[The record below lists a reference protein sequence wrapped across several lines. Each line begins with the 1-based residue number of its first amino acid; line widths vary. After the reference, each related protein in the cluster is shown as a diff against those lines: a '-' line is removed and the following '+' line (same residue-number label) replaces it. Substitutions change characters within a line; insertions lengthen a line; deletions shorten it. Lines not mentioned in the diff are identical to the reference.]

1 MALVS
6 IMECVLVVMLLLIKM
21 VCSDCASVMCCARSD
36 AWAFTLGLRG
46 DVVWVVSAPPLRR
59 RQRSKRGARRAVG

>member
-21 VCSDCASVMCCARSD
+21 VCSDCASVMFCARSD
-36 AWAFTLGLRG
+36 AWAFTPGLRG
-46 DVVWVVSAPPLRR
+46 DVV
-59 RQRSKRGARRAVG
+59 